1 MKKKRILLKLLPIV
15 LTILVAVGVIVFK
28 DFNNLNENPTIKEE
42 QDDLVR
48 RKVYLLS
55 NAQEIFTMHELEKL
69 GLIEYFD
76 GIAISS
82 KYGVRKPNL
91 KFYKD
96 AIKQMGVEGDIMMVG
111 NDYECDVLPAL
122 KLGLKSVF
130 IETNLTPK
138 NNAKEKVRGFR
149 YKKVLKE
156 ILSKF

>member
-1 MKKKRILLKLLPIV
+1 
-15 LTILVAVGVIVFK
+15 
-28 DFNNLNENPTIKEE
+28 
-42 QDDLVR
+42 
-48 RKVYLLS
+48 
-55 NAQEIFTMHELEKL
+55 
-69 GLIEYFD
+69 
-76 GIAISS
+76 
-82 KYGVRKPNL
+82 
-91 KFYKD
+91 
-96 AIKQMGVEGDIMMVG
+96 MGVEGDIMMVG